1 MMELTDLYKKI
12 ESHVINLYEKDN
24 VPGLFYHNLEHTKQ
38 VVARTKEIA
47 AHYNVSEKEMLIL
60 YSAAWFHDVGYL
72 FADADDHEAKSAA
85 IMQSYLQDM
94 VKDEDVIPAAKDCI
108 LATKYPQKPK
118 TILEEILCDADMYHL
133 GTKNFK
139 DANKKIRKE
148 RLENRGEIYTKAK
161 WLRSTLS
168 FMEAHHFHTS
178 YCRDL
183 LEEKKQGNIAK
194 LRKQLEAREATD
206 SKLEAISLEINPKNS
221 LMTKGIQTMLRLT
234 SDNSL
239 KLSDMADRKA
249 SILISVNSIIISV
262 IISVLVR
269 RLEVDTYLTIPTILF
284 LISSVST
291 VVVAILATRPKI
303 NEGKF
308 TEQDVIN
315 KKTNLLF
322 FGNFHKVPFEEYD
335 NAMRKMMGDS
345 DYLYGSLI
353 KDIYMQGAVLG
364 KKYRLTRLAYNIFMI
379 GIIASVLAFAIA
391 VYWNSVTSGASL
403 SNGNSAAMPL

>member
-1 MMELTDLYKKI
+1 
-12 ESHVINLYEKDN
+12 
-24 VPGLFYHNLEHTKQ
+24 
-38 VVARTKEIA
+38 
-47 AHYNVSEKEMLIL
+47 
-60 YSAAWFHDVGYL
+60 
-72 FADADDHEAKSAA
+72 
-85 IMQSYLQDM
+85 
-94 VKDEDVIPAAKDCI
+94 
-108 LATKYPQKPK
+108 
-118 TILEEILCDADMYHL
+118 
-133 GTKNFK
+133 
-139 DANKKIRKE
+139 
-148 RLENRGEIYTKAK
+148 
-161 WLRSTLS
+161 
-168 FMEAHHFHTS
+168 
-178 YCRDL
+178 
-183 LEEKKQGNIAK
+183 
-194 LRKQLEAREATD
+194 
-206 SKLEAISLEINPKNS
+206 
-221 LMTKGIQTMLRLT
+221 MLRLT